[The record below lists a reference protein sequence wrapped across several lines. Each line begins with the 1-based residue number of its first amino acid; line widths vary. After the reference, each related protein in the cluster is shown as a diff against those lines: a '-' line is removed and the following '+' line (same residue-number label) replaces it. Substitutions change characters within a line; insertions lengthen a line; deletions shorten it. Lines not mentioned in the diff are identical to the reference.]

1 MSERLVTSNEIGI
14 DSTNEYSLRPEKIN
28 EDIGQDKV
36 KERLNIFIKAAQ
48 RREEALDHVI
58 LYGPPGL
65 GKTTLANIIANEMGG
80 NLKITSGPAIERAGD
95 LAAILTT
102 LNTNDVLFI
111 DEIHRLNRS
120 VEEILYPAMEDYV
133 LDIII
138 GKGAASKSIRLD
150 LPKFTLIG
158 ATTRIG
164 MLSSPL
170 RDRFGVLCSMEYY
183 TDEQLKEIII
193 RSAEIL
199 GCHITEEGAFEIAK
213 RSRGTPRI
221 ANRLLKRVRDFAEVL
236 YDNEITE
243 EAAKKSL
250 EILEVDGEGFDRIDN
265 KILEAIIDNFNGG
278 PVGIET
284 LAYFV
289 GEELDTIEDVY
300 EPYLLQKGFIVRTP
314 RGRMATDKAYKH
326 LGRVRFNESK
336 IDSKQCTLFEK

>member
-28 EDIGQDKV
+28 EYIGQDKV

-199 GCHITEEGAFEIAK
+199 GCDITEEGAFEIAK

-236 YDNEITE
+236 YNNEITE

-265 KILEAIIDNFNGG
+265 RILEAIIDNFNGG

-326 LGRVRFNESK
+326 LGRVRLNESK